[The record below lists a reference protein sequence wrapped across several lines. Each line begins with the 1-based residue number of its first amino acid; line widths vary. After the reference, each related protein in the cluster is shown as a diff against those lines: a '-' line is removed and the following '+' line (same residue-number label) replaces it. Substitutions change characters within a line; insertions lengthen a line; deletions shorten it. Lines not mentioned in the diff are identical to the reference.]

1 MNTLPD
7 RTGQL
12 FVVSID
18 GPGILWK
25 LTGLEG
31 WTQRQAPENA
41 SCLTLAYFHDSLDAQ
56 IEIERGWLMV
66 TVSGQVIYSGAY
78 QEDLRLETFVLVE
91 PVEEEVPALVA
102 A

>member
-1 MNTLPD
+1 MKTLPD

-18 GPGILWK
+18 GPGIMWK
-25 LTGLEG
+25 LTGCEG

-41 SCLTLAYFHDSLDAQ
+41 SCLTLAYFHDELDAQ
-56 IEIERGWLMV
+56 IEIDKGWMTV
-66 TVSGQVIYSGAY
+66 TVSGQVLYSGAY
-78 QEDLRLETFVLVE
+78 QEDPRLETFVLVE
-91 PVEEEVPALVA
+91 LVEEEVSALVA

>member
-1 MNTLPD
+1 MKTLPD
-7 RTGQL
+7 RMGQL

-25 LTGLEG
+25 LTGREG

-41 SCLTLAYFHDSLDAQ
+41 SCLTLAYFHDELDAQ
-56 IEIERGWLMV
+56 IEIDKGWMTV
-66 TVSGQVIYSGAY
+66 TVSGQVLYSGAY
-78 QEDLRLETFVLVE
+78 QEDPRLETFVLVE
-91 PVEEEVPALVA
+91 LVEEEVSALVA